1 MLSKPS
7 GMKLRPFLP
16 PPSGEFF
23 YDPATRELYV
33 WPNATIGAPRTTNDE
48 RRTRTRTRRSHA
60 HNFLLFRTRRRT
72 LNYGQPAL
80 SDAANKVNAQ

>member
-1 MLSKPS
+1 MLRVARKPP
-7 GMKLRPFLP
+7 KR
-16 PPSGEFF
+16 
-23 YDPATRELYV
+23 D
-33 WPNATIGAPRTTNDE
+33 D
-48 RRTRTRTRRSHA
+48 RRAANNERTRRSHA